1 MKVHEIMTAH
11 ARCVGRDNT
20 LVEAAGLMRE
30 MDVGSLPVCENDE
43 VIGII
48 TDRDMAIRA
57 IAQGM
62 DPNTTTVETV
72 MSGGVAHIAADDSVE
87 QAARLMQE
95 RGIRRLPVLNRLKR
109 IVGIISLADMAVSSN
124 PAFSGIIVREVSQPV
139 RANGRDRRR
148 EVLGRSAAGAIM
160 PRSGTD
166 SPSEPPV
173 KAKRRSNGA
182 KPAKSPTETKRGN
195 NKNRKAKSSAARAST
210 TTKKKS
216 AATRRR

>member
-11 ARCVGRDNT
+11 ARCVGRENT

-30 MDVGSLPVCENDE
+30 MDVGSLPVCEDDQ

-57 IAQGM
+57 IAQGL
-62 DPNTTTVETV
+62 DPSTTTVEEV
-72 MSGGVAHIAADDSVE
+72 MSGGVAHVAADDSVE

-139 RANGRDRRR
+139 RPNGRDRRR
-148 EVLGRSAAGAIM
+148 EELGRSAVGAIM
-160 PRSGTD
+160 PRSGTGAA
-166 SPSEPPV
+166 SEPPG
-173 KAKRRSNGA
+173 KPKRRGDEG
-182 KPAKSPTETKRGN
+182 KPAKSRAEPTRRSNKGKKR
-195 NKNRKAKSSAARAST
+195 APAARASGP
-210 TTKKKS
+210 KKKTGS
-216 AATRRR
+216 AARRR

>member
-30 MDVGSLPVCENDE
+30 MDVGSLPVCEDDE

-57 IAQGM
+57 IAQGL
-62 DPNTTTVETV
+62 DPSTTTVEEV
-72 MSGGVAHIAADDSVE
+72 MSEGVAHIAADDSVE

-95 RGIRRLPVLNRLKR
+95 RGIRRLPVLNRMKR

-124 PAFSGIIVREVSQPV
+124 QIG
-139 RANGRDRRR
+139 RAH
-148 EVLGRSAAGAIM
+148 V
-160 PRSGTD
+160 
-166 SPSEPPV
+166 
-173 KAKRRSNGA
+173 
-182 KPAKSPTETKRGN
+182 
-195 NKNRKAKSSAARAST
+195 
-210 TTKKKS
+210 
-216 AATRRR
+216 